1 MDDQTGETMHRISI
15 SKAMLVIAV
24 VAANFAALRAL
35 DPQPVIPG
43 ILTLLLA
50 GLLPLVNAQIIGLY
64 LIVRRY
70 RFRLNRRAPNGYGV
84 GVFVFSIFNAF
95 ALTFLFILC
104 LLAPDQLGVGLD
116 YLFAPVGALLLS
128 MGYQPKEFNAP
139 YFQFFV
145 IPLIAAALLSG
156 PALLLGYMVGWLT
169 NRFEMVITLRHRH

>member
-1 MDDQTGETMHRISI
+1 MHRISI

-24 VAANFAALRAL
+24 VAGNLAALRSL
-35 DPQPVIPG
+35 NPQPVIPG

-70 RFRLNRRAPNGYGV
+70 RFALRRRARNGYGV

-95 ALTFLFILC
+95 ALTILVILC
-104 LLAPDQLGVGLD
+104 FAAPDQLGVSLD
-116 YLFAPVGALLLS
+116 YLFSPLGTWLHS
-128 MGYQPKEFNAP
+128 TGYRPKDFEAP

-145 IPLIAAALLSG
+145 FPLIAATLLSG
-156 PALLLGYMVGWLT
+156 PALLLGLMIGWFDKWL
-169 NRFEMVITLRHRH
+169 